1 MRPRRFFCAW
11 LILFFLYPTSAI
23 AQRKSRIKGTT
34 SKSTMK
40 ATAETDQLPEQPMC
54 TTTALPDI
62 MIEEIELIGPSGPLK
77 PGQKCSVSVD
87 LRNIGQCETGAFFLE
102 LRARVQV
109 PGIRKDDTQTVGT
122 KKVYSIAPRK
132 TGSPGTSTV
141 SFSYTLGN
149 YEWAQYNFTAVA
161 DSTNHIT
168 EFDEANNE
176 KYGPDEV
183 ADALRQ

>member
-1 MRPRRFFCAW
+1 
-11 LILFFLYPTSAI
+11 LLVLFLLYPTSAI
-23 AQRKSRIKGTT
+23 AQRKTRVTGTT

-40 ATAETDQLPEQPMC
+40 ATARPDQLPEQPVC

-62 MIEEIELIGPSGPLK
+62 MVEKIELRGPGGPLRS
-77 PGQKCSVSVD
+77 GQKCSVGVL
-87 LRNIGQCETGAFFLE
+87 LRNIGQCETGVFFLE

-109 PGIRKDDTQTVGT
+109 PGMMDDTQTVGV

-132 TGSPGTSTV
+132 TGTPGTFTV
-141 SFSYTLGN
+141 SFPYTLGN
-149 YEWAQYNFTAVA
+149 YDWAQYNFTAVA

-168 EFDEANNE
+168 EFDEKNNE

-183 ADALRQ
+183 VDMLRQ